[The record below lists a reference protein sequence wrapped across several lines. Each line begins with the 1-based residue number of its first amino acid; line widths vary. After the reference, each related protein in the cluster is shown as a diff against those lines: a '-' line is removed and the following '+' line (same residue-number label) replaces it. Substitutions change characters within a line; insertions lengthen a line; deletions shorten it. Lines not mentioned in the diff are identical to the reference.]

1 MNITQE
7 FGDAR
12 YVIRGYEPGAVQVNE
27 TRYTGSLV
35 VMPEQLR
42 TDWEPE
48 RVEDLSEHHLRLIA
62 DLHPEVVILGTG
74 TRFRFPAPE
83 VQAFF
88 LRQGIGIEAMDTAAA
103 CRTYNVLMAE
113 GRNVA
118 CALLLVTGA

>member
-12 YVIRGYEPGAVQVNE
+12 YVIQGYEPGAVQVNE

-35 VMPEQLR
+35 VTPEQLR

-48 RVEDLSEHHLRLIA
+48 RVEDLCENHLRRIA

-118 CALLLVTGA
+118 CALLMTGA